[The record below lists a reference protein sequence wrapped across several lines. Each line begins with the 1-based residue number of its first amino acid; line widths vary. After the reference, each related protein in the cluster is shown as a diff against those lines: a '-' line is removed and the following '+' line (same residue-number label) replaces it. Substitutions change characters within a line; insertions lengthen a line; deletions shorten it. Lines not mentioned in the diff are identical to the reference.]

1 VVARSAHKN
10 LTFLSPPLTPPADKL
25 STFLVFV
32 AIFYAILIMQKSTMD
47 SFDVHDIIHNSLM
60 NLEWETVDDIGA
72 NPGEALTDNVWNL

>member
-1 VVARSAHKN
+1 
-10 LTFLSPPLTPPADKL
+10 
-25 STFLVFV
+25 
-32 AIFYAILIMQKSTMD
+32 MQKNTMD